1 MIKQVSPYMWDYGED
16 PVSLVKVSSHGLVGN
31 DLKSF
36 VKRAGDEAAHRLKL
50 IVKDLPKDED
60 YVHMLAMG
68 ASEIISPNKNGDG
81 WKEAILKSSYHTF
94 VKFGFYHRN
103 HKVEETEGV
112 YGKIRDAWYNQKMGR
127 VELITGFFTTKEAA
141 QRGHAKRGRV
151 ADKELQI
158 LNSGADLPVSM
169 SGFVPYDSCFK
180 AGTLVDTEFGLR
192 PIETLKVGEYV
203 RSHTGE
209 LRKITRV
216 LKRAYSGTMVDIK
229 VMGVPEVITATAE
242 HPFLLVRKADLRSC
256 HGVVKNRNGKRE
268 KRRHS
273 FSNNE
278 SCAGCQKTV
287 EIQREWVDAQSIHV
301 GDFATCPMLLPGD
314 WKIGSSKAYLL
325 GLYTGDGSIIKKTR
339 TREKL
344 VEDVAAGLSFSLDD
358 KWPAVKV
365 AALAHAKAVTGF
377 DHNLYPAGDG
387 KKSHSLTL
395 YESDFSTDA
404 QFLIGNG
411 SGEKLLSEEI
421 FNLCREDRLA
431 FLAGWVDS
439 DGCVDFLHRPG
450 TVRISSINRSLM
462 EQCKRLIAGL
472 GFNASVGEFAV
483 SGGFKNSVAK
493 AYTVSSGR
501 DLWNALAHYSA
512 KINGQL
518 CESRSLTATV
528 TKDNYTHMPIQETK
542 HYYEECDVFNLSV
555 EIDETYIVSGVV
567 VHNCSGCGH
576 KAAHRKDYC
585 DARICKYG
593 GLKRNIGKVF
603 EDGVHL
609 HADNPDTKFFDI
621 SGIYNEQTLSPERQ
635 ADRIAYS
642 LGRLKAASVSDF
654 ERLEPQVL
662 PLPILAGI
670 NEWVG
675 KQANLLS
682 SMREIEA
689 ANSGLT
695 YFGSAAEG
703 YQFGP
708 DIFSPV
714 SMHSLNKLAKEGIC
728 LSLEDFAKACG
739 TPGLAA
745 AAKPYAKTA
754 LQTLSES
761 EYLPDLLE
769 NNPFKFKE
777 VFSTPDSRK
786 ALFLMTPEA
795 VRKRAWLNGAVE
807 TSTETDTPV
816 ESQAAEELANLHA
829 LYRLGFCA
837 SFPKSSN
844 LLLLSSYIARH
855 NL

>member
-1 MIKQVSPYMWDYGED
+1 M
-16 PVSLVKVSSHGLVGN
+16 
-31 DLKSF
+31 
-36 VKRAGDEAAHRLKL
+36 
-50 IVKDLPKDED
+50 
-60 YVHMLAMG
+60 
-68 ASEIISPNKNGDG
+68 
-81 WKEAILKSSYHTF
+81 
-94 VKFGFYHRN
+94 
-103 HKVEETEGV
+103 
-112 YGKIRDAWYNQKMGR
+112 
-127 VELITGFFTTKEAA
+127 
-141 QRGHAKRGRV
+141 
-151 ADKELQI
+151 
-158 LNSGADLPVSM
+158 
-169 SGFVPYDSCFK
+169 
-180 AGTLVDTEFGLR
+180 
-192 PIETLKVGEYV
+192 
-203 RSHTGE
+203 
-209 LRKITRV
+209 
-216 LKRAYSGTMVDIK
+216 
-229 VMGVPEVITATAE
+229 
-242 HPFLLVRKADLRSC
+242 
-256 HGVVKNRNGKRE
+256 
-268 KRRHS
+268 
-273 FSNNE
+273 
-278 SCAGCQKTV
+278 
-287 EIQREWVDAQSIHV
+287 
-301 GDFATCPMLLPGD
+301 
-314 WKIGSSKAYLL
+314 
-325 GLYTGDGSIIKKTR
+325 
-339 TREKL
+339 
-344 VEDVAAGLSFSLDD
+344 
-358 KWPAVKV
+358 
-365 AALAHAKAVTGF
+365 
-377 DHNLYPAGDG
+377 
-387 KKSHSLTL
+387 
-395 YESDFSTDA
+395 
-404 QFLIGNG
+404 
-411 SGEKLLSEEI
+411 
-421 FNLCREDRLA
+421 
-431 FLAGWVDS
+431 
-439 DGCVDFLHRPG
+439 
-450 TVRISSINRSLM
+450 
-462 EQCKRLIAGL
+462 
-472 GFNASVGEFAV
+472 
-483 SGGFKNSVAK
+483 
-493 AYTVSSGR
+493 
-501 DLWNALAHYSA
+501 
-512 KINGQL
+512 
-518 CESRSLTATV
+518 
-528 TKDNYTHMPIQETK
+528 
-542 HYYEECDVFNLSV
+542 
-555 EIDETYIVSGVV
+555 
-567 VHNCSGCGH
+567 
-576 KAAHRKDYC
+576 
-585 DARICKYG
+585 
-593 GLKRNIGKVF
+593 F